1 MKLSNKILIGFFGF
15 VFLYLTAVFAEVRF
29 RGTLTVI
36 DDANSVA
43 ETVDISGV
51 TYLVL
56 QDLDHHI
63 NIIGSE
69 APRLEVRSRSGDLLQ
84 RLNYDISGDTLSL
97 SDLHDEDIRSLR
109 ISVFV
114 SKRLKGVTVN
124 AAAATIEGL
133 AQDRLDLSQN
143 AGRIYMSGNTIGT
156 IHLEASAESYLDYSA
171 HGLDTLV
178 LSVDDSQVMVH
189 STVTVLKGSMKN
201 NAFLGL
207 DDVREIQFKTDE
219 SSALSLYR

>member
-51 TYLVL
+51 RYLVL

-201 NAFLGL
+201 NGFLGL
-207 DDVREIQFKTDE
+207 NDVREIQFKTDE
-219 SSALSLYR
+219 SSALTLYR